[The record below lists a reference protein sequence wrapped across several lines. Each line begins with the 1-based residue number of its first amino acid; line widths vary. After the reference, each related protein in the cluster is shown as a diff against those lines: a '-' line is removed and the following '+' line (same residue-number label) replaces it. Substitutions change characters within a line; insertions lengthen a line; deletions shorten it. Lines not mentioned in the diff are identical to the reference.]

1 MRTHWSRGEIGVKRM
16 LRFLLITLSIL
27 SGSAAVADDYSDT
40 VALFKNAGESASFFN
55 DCYGYAV
62 FPTIG
67 KGGLVVGGAHGKGRV
82 YEHGKYVGDTSMT
95 QLSVGLQAGG
105 QAYSMIIFFQDRRA
119 FEEFTRENFEF
130 GAGGVGVGITAAAS
144 GQLGTT
150 GASAGAVGGKRDATT
165 AGKNYKGLDV
175 ITIAEGG
182 AMVPAAVAGQKFTYK
197 PKAAS

>member
-1 MRTHWSRGEIGVKRM
+1 MKRI

-105 QAYSMIIFFQDRRA
+105 QAYSMIIFFQDQRA
-119 FEEFTRENFEF
+119 FKDFTRESFEF
-130 GAGGVGVGITAAAS
+130 GADVSAVAITAAAS
-144 GQLGTT
+144 GQVGTT
-150 GASAGAVGGKRDATT
+150 GASAGASGGKKDATT
-165 AGKNYKGLDV
+165 AGKYYKALAV
-175 ITIAEGG
+175 FTIAKGG
-182 AMVPAAVAGQKFTYK
+182 AMVQAAVAGQKFTYK
-197 PKAAS
+197 PKATS

>member
-1 MRTHWSRGEIGVKRM
+1 MSRILGFMFGAA
-16 LRFLLITLSIL
+16 LGL
-27 SGSAAVADDYSDT
+27 SGANAHAGSYSDT
-40 VALFKNAGESASFFN
+40 VTLFKNAGESASFFN

-82 YEHGKYVGDTSMT
+82 YEHGKHVGDTSMT

-105 QAYSMIIFFQDRRA
+105 QAYSMIIFFQDQRA

-130 GAGGVGVGITAAAS
+130 GADVSAVAITAAAS

-150 GASAGAVGGKRDATT
+150 GASAGASEGKKDATT
-165 AGKNYKGLDV
+165 AGKYYKGLAV
-175 ITIAEGG
+175 FTIAKGG
-182 AMVPAAVAGQKFTYK
+182 AMVQAAVAGQKFTYK
-197 PKAAS
+197 PKSAS

>member
-1 MRTHWSRGEIGVKRM
+1 MKGI

-27 SGSAAVADDYSDT
+27 SGSAAVADAYSDT
-40 VALFKNAGESASFFN
+40 DALFKSAGESAAFFN
-55 DCYGYAV
+55 DCDGYAV

-82 YEHGKYVGDTSMT
+82 YEHGKFIGDTSMT

-105 QAYSMIIFFQDRRA
+105 QAYSMIIFFQDQRA
-119 FEEFTRENFEF
+119 FEEFTRQSFEF
-130 GAGGVGVGITAAAS
+130 GADVSAVAITAAAS

-150 GASAGAVGGKRDATT
+150 GASAGASGGKKDATT
-165 AGKNYKGLDV
+165 AGKYYKGLAV
-175 ITIAEGG
+175 FTIAKGG
-182 AMVPAAVAGQKFTYK
+182 AMVQAAVAGQKFTYK